1 MESISTQVFHSIHSY
16 WRRRTYRR
24 LDATKKQAKAI
35 RLGGG
40 GGGGGG
46 GIRTSSWR
54 CRKAKVVWRTLRLRP
69 KVWSAPLRLLAW
81 VRNAYVDAML
91 ALAGGK
97 GRPSALSRVRSG
109 SEALWGRRMPRARQ
123 ASGRSADF
131 ERRMMMHLLHS
142 IVEPELPCR
151 E

>member
-1 MESISTQVFHSIHSY
+1 MESVSTQVFHSIHSY

-24 LDATKKQAKAI
+24 LDATKRQAKAI
-35 RLGGG
+35 RL
-40 GGGGGG
+40 GGGG

-69 KVWSAPLRLLAW
+69 KVWSAPLRLLGW

-91 ALAGGK
+91 ALAGGQ
-97 GRPSALSRVRSG
+97 GRPS
-109 SEALWGRRMPRARQ
+109 ALWGRRMPRARQ
-123 ASGRSADF
+123 ASVGSADF

-142 IVEPELPCR
+142 IVEPELPPR